1 MTMTTPMAIP
11 IKHRLR
17 TVAASS
23 GSSAKNETTKPKI
36 PVTKINM
43 MPQPKAA
50 FTEPKGAFLIL
61 VYAWPLSYM
70 LEGLSLR
77 RLLSRTFL

>member
-1 MTMTTPMAIP
+1 MAIP

-23 GSSAKNETTKPKI
+23 GSLAKNETMKPKI
-36 PVTKINM
+36 PVTKIII

-50 FTEPKGAFLIL
+50 FTEPKGAFFIFI
-61 VYAWPLSYM
+61 YIYP
-70 LEGLSLR
+70 
-77 RLLSRTFL
+77 

>member
-1 MTMTTPMAIP
+1 MTITIPMAIP

-23 GSSAKNETTKPKI
+23 GSSAKNEMMKPNI
-36 PVTKINM
+36 PVAKIIKT
-43 MPQPKAA
+43 PQPKAA

-61 VYAWPLSYM
+61 KLNQYPGSNASWYLKFIRIPQSA
-70 LEGLSLR
+70 
-77 RLLSRTFL
+77 